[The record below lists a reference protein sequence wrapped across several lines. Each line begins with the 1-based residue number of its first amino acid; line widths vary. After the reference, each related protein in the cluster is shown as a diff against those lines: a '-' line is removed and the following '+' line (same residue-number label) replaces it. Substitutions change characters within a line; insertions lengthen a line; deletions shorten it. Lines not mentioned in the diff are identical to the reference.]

1 MLVYNRARG
10 NAMADIEINQTVEAP
25 PVDDGCITEC
35 FDEAE
40 RVGVEFTDAGVVKN
54 ITIEDDAGMGDVQ
67 AGIEFIYNMR
77 EHMVDVT
84 IATAYLLVVYAIYMW
99 IKKKLS

>member
-1 MLVYNRARG
+1 MS
-10 NAMADIEINQTVEAP
+10 DIDINQTIEAP

-35 FDEAE
+35 FGEFGEAD
-40 RVGVEFTDAGVVKN
+40 RVGVEFNDAGVVKN
-54 ITIEDDAGMGDVQ
+54 ITIEDDGVAGMGDVQ

-84 IATAYLLVVYAIYMW
+84 VATAYLLVVYAIYLW
-99 IKKKLS
+99 IKRTLK

>member
-1 MLVYNRARG
+1 
-10 NAMADIEINQTVEAP
+10 MADINQTVEFP
-25 PVDDGCITEC
+25 TSEEDCIECDIVIEDGAFDGFEGKTINITEN
-35 FDEAE
+35 
-40 RVGVEFTDAGVVKN
+40 VESQ
-54 ITIEDDAGMGDVQ
+54 GDVQ

>member
-1 MLVYNRARG
+1 MS
-10 NAMADIEINQTVEAP
+10 DIDINQTVATSEDDFPEA
-25 PVDDGCITEC
+25 DIIIEDGAFDGFEGKTVNITEN
-35 FDEAE
+35 
-40 RVGVEFTDAGVVKN
+40 VESQ
-54 ITIEDDAGMGDVQ
+54 GDVQ

-99 IKKKLS
+99 IKRKLR

>member
-1 MLVYNRARG
+1 
-10 NAMADIEINQTVEAP
+10 MADINQTVEFP
-25 PVDDGCITEC
+25 PSEEDCIECDIIIEDGAFDGFEGKTINITENS
-35 FDEAE
+35 
-40 RVGVEFTDAGVVKN
+40 GSQ
-54 ITIEDDAGMGDVQ
+54 GDVQ

>member
-1 MLVYNRARG
+1 MS
-10 NAMADIEINQTVEAP
+10 DIDINQTVATSEDDFPEA
-25 PVDDGCITEC
+25 DIIIEDGAFDGFEGKTINITENV
-35 FDEAE
+35 DSQ
-40 RVGVEFTDAGVVKN
+40 
-54 ITIEDDAGMGDVQ
+54 GDVQ

-99 IKKKLS
+99 IKRKLR

>member
-1 MLVYNRARG
+1 
-10 NAMADIEINQTVEAP
+10 MADIDINQTVEAP

-35 FDEAE
+35 FGEAD

-54 ITIEDDAGMGDVQ
+54 ITIDDSVSGIGDVQ

-77 EHMVDVT
+77 EHMVDISV
-84 IATAYLLVVYAIYMW
+84 ATVYAITVYALVLW
-99 IKKKLS
+99 IKRKLR

>member
-1 MLVYNRARG
+1 MKG
-10 NAMADIEINQTVEAP
+10 NAMAEIDINQTVESSE
-25 PVDDGCITEC
+25 DGCITEC
-35 FDEAE
+35 FAE
-40 RVGVEFTDAGVVKN
+40 TDRVGVEFTDAGVVKN
-54 ITIEDDAGMGDVQ
+54 ITIEDDAAGMGDVQ

-77 EHMVDVT
+77 EHMVDIT